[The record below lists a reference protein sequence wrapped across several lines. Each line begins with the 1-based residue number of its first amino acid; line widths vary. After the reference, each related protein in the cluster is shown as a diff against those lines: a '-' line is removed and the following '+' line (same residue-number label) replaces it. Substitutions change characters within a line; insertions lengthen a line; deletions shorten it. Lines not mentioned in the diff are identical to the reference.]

1 MAVGL
6 PPPPVNDQPGSFTWM
21 EWYRQLRNYVS
32 TSGSVPWYII
42 NFAGSNIT
50 DIAARDHGNL
60 QGLQGGTAGEHYHL
74 TAAQHASLAAG
85 LHNDLAG
92 LQGGSSTERYHL
104 SNTNS
109 TAVINKEFPFFKVGD
124 VAGGNYT
131 DFDTTGFIT
140 FNGTTTVWDD
150 LRVEPVVRTTG
161 ANAPTFTQW
170 FTNGAGSRGVYLY
183 TFPDDITSSEKEIF
197 FSVQLP
203 HSWKGTT
210 IYPHVH
216 WIPLAA
222 GTAQRPVWGLEYNWA
237 DIGQTFGNTTI
248 AYTTGLVPNDTNL
261 VKYKHYI
268 SSFAGI
274 TPSTSQDEI
283 SAILMCRLFRYSGN
297 ASDTYTN
304 SCGLLYVDFHYEL
317 DTLGSRTEFTK

>member
-1 MAVGL
+1 MAQGL
-6 PPPPVNDQPGSFTWM
+6 PPPPVNDQPGSFTWL

-60 QGLQGGTAGEHYHL
+60 QGLQGGTAD
-74 TAAQHASLAAG
+74 A
-85 LHNDLAG
+85 
-92 LQGGSSTERYHL
+92 RYHL
-104 SNTNS
+104 NTADNI
-109 TAVINKEFPFFKVGD
+109 AVTTKEFPSFKVGD
-124 VAGGNYT
+124 VVGGNYT

-150 LRVEPVVRTTG
+150 LRVEPNIKGTG
-161 ANAPTFTQW
+161 TNDPTFTKW
-170 FTNGAGSRGVYLY
+170 FDNGAGSRGVFLY
-183 TFPDDITSSEKEIF
+183 NFIDAITASEKEVF
-197 FSVQLP
+197 FQVQLP

-216 WIPLAA
+216 WIPLTNAT
-222 GTAQRPVWGLEYNWA
+222 GQRPVWGLEYNWA

-248 AYTTGLVPNDTNL
+248 AYTTGLIPNDTNL
-261 VKYKHYI
+261 VQYKHYI
-268 SSFAGI
+268 SPFAGI
-274 TPSTSQDEI
+274 TPTTNQDEI

-304 SCGLLYVDFHYEL
+304 TCGLLYVDFHYEIN
-317 DTLGSRTEFTK
+317 TLGSRTEFTK

>member
-1 MAVGL
+1 MAQLL
-6 PPPPVNDQPGSFTWM
+6 PPPPVNDQPGSFTWL

-60 QGLQGGTAGEHYHL
+60 QGLQGGTAG
-74 TAAQHASLAAG
+74 A
-85 LHNDLAG
+85 
-92 LQGGSSTERYHL
+92 RYHL
-104 SNTNS
+104 NTADNI
-109 TAVINKEFPFFKVGD
+109 AVTTKEFPSFKVGD

-150 LRVEPVVRTTG
+150 LRVEPNIKGTG
-161 ANAPTFTQW
+161 TNDPTFTKW
-170 FTNGAGSRGVYLY
+170 FDNGAGSRGVFLY
-183 TFPDDITSSEKEIF
+183 NFTDASTASEKEVF
-197 FSVQLP
+197 FQVQLP

-222 GTAQRPVWGLEYNWA
+222 ATAQRPVWGLEYNWA
-237 DIGQTFGNTTI
+237 DIGQVFGNTTI
-248 AYTTGLVPNDTNL
+248 AYTTGLVPNDVNL

-268 SSFAGI
+268 SPFAGI
-274 TPSTSQDEI
+274 TPTTNQDEI

-304 SCGLLYVDFHYEL
+304 TCGLLYVDFHYEI

>member
-1 MAVGL
+1 MPIL

-50 DIAARDHGNL
+50 DIAARDHNQL
-60 QGLQGGTAGEHYHL
+60 QGLQGGTAGEQYHL
-74 TAAQHASLAAG
+74 TAAQYSALAAG
-85 LHNDLAG
+85 PHNNLTG
-92 LQGGSSTERYHL
+92 LQGGSSGQYYHL
-104 SNTNS
+104 TNTNY
-109 TAVINKEFPFFKVGD
+109 TEVVNKEFPTLKVGD
-124 VAGGNYT
+124 VSGGNYT
-131 DFDTTGFIT
+131 SLDATGFIT

-150 LRVEPVVRTTG
+150 LRVEPNIKGTG
-161 ANAPTFTQW
+161 TNDPTFTKW
-170 FTNGAGSRGVYLY
+170 FDNGAGSRGVFLY
-183 TFPDDITSSEKEIF
+183 NFTDAITASEKEVF
-197 FSVQLP
+197 FQVQLP

-222 GTAQRPVWGLEYNWA
+222 GVGQRPVWGLEYNWA
-237 DIGQTFGNTTI
+237 DIGQVFGNTTI
-248 AYTTGLVPNDTNL
+248 AYTTGLIPNDTNL

-274 TPSTSQDEI
+274 TPTTNQDEI

-304 SCGLLYVDFHYEL
+304 TCGLLYVDFHYEI

>member
-1 MAVGL
+1 MAQGL
-6 PPPPVNDQPGSFTWM
+6 PPPPVNDQPGSFTWL

-60 QGLQGGTAGEHYHL
+60 QGLQGGTAGE
-74 TAAQHASLAAG
+74 
-85 LHNDLAG
+85 
-92 LQGGSSTERYHL
+92 RYHL
-104 SNTNS
+104 NTADNI
-109 TAVINKEFPFFKVGD
+109 AVTTKEFPSFKVGD

-150 LRVEPVVRTTG
+150 LRVEPNIKGTG
-161 ANAPTFTQW
+161 TNDPTFTKW
-170 FTNGAGSRGVYLY
+170 FDNGAGSRGVFLY
-183 TFPDDITSSEKEIF
+183 NFTDATTASEKEVF
-197 FSVQLP
+197 FQVQLP

-222 GTAQRPVWGLEYNWA
+222 GVGQRPVWGLEYNWA
-237 DIGQTFGNTTI
+237 DIGQVFGNTTI
-248 AYTTGLVPNDTNL
+248 AYTTGLVPNDANL
-261 VKYKHYI
+261 VQYKHYI
-268 SSFAGI
+268 SPFAGI
-274 TPSTSQDEI
+274 TPTTNQDEI
-283 SAILMCRLFRYSGN
+283 SAILMCRLFR
-297 ASDTYTN
+297 
-304 SCGLLYVDFHYEL
+304 
-317 DTLGSRTEFTK
+317 